1 MFTHPEIARQFV
13 CDRERQM
20 LADAR
25 QRQLRRQQRHPAA
38 RSAKPRAGITRRLAA
53 AIVRARVVASKAA
66 DTI

>member
-13 CDRERQM
+13 RDRERQI

-25 QRQLRRQQRHPAA
+25 QRQLRRQQRHAAA
-38 RSAKPRAGITRRLAA
+38 RSANPHAGITRRLAA
-53 AIVRARVVASKAA
+53 AIARARVVASKAA